1 MSPVPT
7 PHDVTFFETADD
19 LRAWFDAHHATE
31 SELWVGFHRK
41 ASGLPSVTY
50 PEAVDEALCVG
61 WIDGIRYRLDDT
73 SNAQRYTPRRKGS
86 NWSAVNTRRADELI
100 AAGRMRPAGL
110 AAFEARQPEK
120 TANDS
125 YEREAAAFDD
135 EQLARFRQDAAA
147 WSFFEAQPPG
157 YRRRATYWVVSAK
170 RPETR
175 ARRLE
180 ALMADS
186 RAGRRIRALA

>member
-1 MSPVPT
+1 VSPVPT
-7 PHDVTFFETADD
+7 PHDVTFFETAEA

-31 SELWVGFHRK
+31 PELWVGFHRK

-86 NWSAVNTRRADELI
+86 TWSAVNTRRATELI
-100 AAGRMRPAGL
+100 AARRMRPAGL
-110 AAFEARQPEK
+110 AAFEARVPEK
-120 TANDS
+120 TAMYS
-125 YEREAAAFDD
+125 YERASAAFDA
-135 EQLARFRQDAAA
+135 EQLARFREDAAA
-147 WSFFEAQPPG
+147 WAFFEAQPPG
-157 YRRRATYWVVSAK
+157 YRRAATYWVVSAK

-180 ALMADS
+180 TLLADS